1 MAEKDRPVSGPYGG
15 LPPPSSRR
23 GRCRHRPLHGGTIC
37 GWGTSP
43 PLCPSTVFRFPP
55 IQAGAAGALRSKP
68 PPPEDHQENS
78 LGEVPRRGNRNSPF
92 LAVSRGGLLRRG
104 KSESPALTGSF
115 APFWPLRKGPAG
127 GMTRKQIRKR
137 FPWKAFQP
145 GIRRADVGIGPYGAG
160 RAAIKAAPTEPRM
173 HRPIGAREVALGRQP
188 LRKTPGIEKGR
199 LNCQPSF
206 FSYFFK
212 RSSIASSRS
221 RDFGTRVFLESAFNG
236 STNLLSREDINF
248 LRFTKTDSAI

>member
-1 MAEKDRPVSGPYGG
+1 MNGLGTGRSSHGSGQLWGRPWWSPQCPCAGEILSG
-15 LPPPSSRR
+15 R
-23 GRCRHRPLHGGTIC
+23 GQA
-37 GWGTSP
+37 P
-43 PLCPSTVFRFPP
+43 PLRSSAVPRFSH
-55 IQAGAAGALRSKP
+55 IQAGAAGALQRKP
-68 PPPEDHQENS
+68 PPPESRRQNS
-78 LGEVPRRGNRNSPF
+78 PGEVPRRGNRNSPF

-173 HRPIGAREVALGRQP
+173 HRPIGAREAAPGRRP

>member
-1 MAEKDRPVSGPYGG
+1 MFA
-15 LPPPSSRR
+15 R
-23 GRCRHRPLHGGTIC
+23 GRGDPCGRPRAAIKAAP
-37 GWGTSP
+37 TSV
-43 PLCPSTVFRFPP
+43 LNGRYGRER
-55 IQAGAAGALRSKP
+55 QAGAAGALRSKP

-188 LRKTPGIEKGR
+188 LRKMPGIEKGR

>member
-1 MAEKDRPVSGPYGG
+1 MVV
-15 LPPPSSRR
+15 LR
-23 GRCRHRPLHGGTIC
+23 GIG
-37 GWGTSP
+37 
-43 PLCPSTVFRFPP
+43 
-55 IQAGAAGALRSKP
+55 AGKG
-68 PPPEDHQENS
+68 
-78 LGEVPRRGNRNSPF
+78 GNRNPPF
-92 LAVSRGGLLRRG
+92 
-104 KSESPALTGSF
+104 PAGSF

-173 HRPIGAREVALGRQP
+173 HRPIGAREAALGRQP
-188 LRKTPGIEKGR
+188 LRKMPGIEKGR

>member
-37 GWGTSP
+37 GRGQARSYVP
-43 PLCPSTVFRFPP
+43 APSSGFLPYRPV
-55 IQAGAAGALRSKP
+55 
-68 PPPEDHQENS
+68 
-78 LGEVPRRGNRNSPF
+78 RRGRYG
-92 LAVSRGGLLRRG
+92 VS
-104 KSESPALTGSF
+104 
-115 APFWPLRKGPAG
+115 LRKGPAG

-188 LRKTPGIEKGR
+188 LRKMPGIEKGR

>member
-1 MAEKDRPVSGPYGG
+1 MVV
-15 LPPPSSRR
+15 LR
-23 GRCRHRPLHGGTIC
+23 GIG
-37 GWGTSP
+37 
-43 PLCPSTVFRFPP
+43 
-55 IQAGAAGALRSKP
+55 AGKG
-68 PPPEDHQENS
+68 
-78 LGEVPRRGNRNSPF
+78 GNRNPPF
-92 LAVSRGGLLRRG
+92 
-104 KSESPALTGSF
+104 PAGSF
-115 APFWPLRKGPAG
+115 APFCPHRKGPAG
-127 GMTRKQIRKR
+127 GMTRKQVSTRVT
-137 FPWKAFQP
+137 WKALQP

-188 LRKTPGIEKGR
+188 LRKMPGIEKGR

>member
-1 MAEKDRPVSGPYGG
+1 M
-15 LPPPSSRR
+15 LPRKSAPRTAFHCAQ
-23 GRCRHRPLHGGTIC
+23 GAF
-37 GWGTSP
+37 
-43 PLCPSTVFRFPP
+43 FRDP
-55 IQAGAAGALRSKP
+55 IQTGALSVEQLGGDSKDGGP
-68 PPPEDHQENS
+68 KAPS
-78 LGEVPRRGNRNSPF
+78 LVVLRGMGAGKGGNRNPPF
-92 LAVSRGGLLRRG
+92 
-104 KSESPALTGSF
+104 PAGSF

-173 HRPIGAREVALGRQP
+173 HRPIGAREAAPGRRP

>member
-1 MAEKDRPVSGPYGG
+1 MWAEGE
-15 LPPPSSRR
+15 LPQRGKR
-23 GRCRHRPLHGGTIC
+23 GRPGASASAEQAGHTVSWRWGDPCGRPRAAIKAAP
-37 GWGTSP
+37 TSV
-43 PLCPSTVFRFPP
+43 LNGRYGRER
-55 IQAGAAGALRSKP
+55 QAGAAGALRSKP

-145 GIRRADVGIGPYGAG
+145 GIRRADVGIGPY
-160 RAAIKAAPTEPRM
+160 
-173 HRPIGAREVALGRQP
+173 
-188 LRKTPGIEKGR
+188 
-199 LNCQPSF
+199 
-206 FSYFFK
+206 
-212 RSSIASSRS
+212 
-221 RDFGTRVFLESAFNG
+221 
-236 STNLLSREDINF
+236 
-248 LRFTKTDSAI
+248 